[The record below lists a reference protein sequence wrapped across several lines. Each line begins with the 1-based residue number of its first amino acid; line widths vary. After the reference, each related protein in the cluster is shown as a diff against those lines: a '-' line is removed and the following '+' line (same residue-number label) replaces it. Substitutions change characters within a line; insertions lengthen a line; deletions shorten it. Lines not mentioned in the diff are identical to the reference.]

1 MRSLLNR
8 IGVVVWSGTLALLI
22 VAFTSVVW
30 GALTASNI
38 KSSPAVPWAVPVMAV
53 ILWLLWQYL
62 AGKWWPRR
70 TSEAR
75 RRYLRA
81 NHMSGE
87 LFVWSLL
94 AGVLAIVALAG
105 YWIVFFH
112 LVRMRAN
119 SLGDYSKYP
128 LLTVVLMLVMS
139 SLVSPVSEEAAFR
152 GYCQVMLGGIF
163 RAPTAVVLSSFF
175 FMLAHLNHG
184 LFWPKL
190 LVYFLV
196 GVVFGTIAHLANS
209 ILASIPVH
217 VIGDLTFFF
226 LIWPYDSAR
235 RLVWQGGLGMGWFWL
250 HTAQAVLFTVLTI
263 LALRRLAGSPAEG
276 VKCRGTMEEKPRPGE
291 IASYRR
297 LICPQAPRRP
307 VHSPE
312 AQRPKP

>member
-1 MRSLLNR
+1 MRSLFTR
-8 IGVVVWSGTLALLI
+8 IGVAVWSGILAFLI
-22 VAFTSVVW
+22 VAITSTVW
-30 GALTASNI
+30 GALIAGNI

-53 ILWLLWQYL
+53 VLWLMWQYL

-81 NHMSGE
+81 NPVSGE
-87 LFVWSLL
+87 PFAWSLL

-112 LVRMRAN
+112 LMKTPPNV
-119 SLGDYSKYP
+119 LPDYSKYP
-128 LLTVVLMLVMS
+128 LLPVVLMLVMS
-139 SLVSPVSEEAAFR
+139 SVISPVSEEAAFR
-152 GYCQVMLGGIF
+152 GYCQVMLEREF
-163 RAPTAVVLSSFF
+163 RAPTAVALSSFF

-196 GVVFGTIAHLANS
+196 GVVFGVIAHLTNS

-226 LIWPYDSAR
+226 LVWPHDSAR
-235 RLVWQGGLGMGWFWL
+235 QLVWQSGWRTGWFWI
-250 HTAQAVLFTVLTI
+250 HTAQAVFFTGLTI
-263 LALRRLAGSPAEG
+263 LALRRLARVTG
-276 VKCRGTMEEKPRPGE
+276 RPYLS
-291 IASYRR
+291 AST
-297 LICPQAPRRP
+297 A
-307 VHSPE
+307 
-312 AQRPKP
+312 